1 MLKDR
6 LEIKS
11 KLADQERPL
20 EYLCATVKFA
30 KIDHSV
36 LNRVARC
43 LGEAGRP
50 YFYIQTSFTNI
61 QYIKNR
67 IQIRQCTR
75 LLTNRHELYKTTH
88 FFLIMIARIVC
99 GRPGVQD
106 GYFLVHTTHG
116 SGSIPEFVIN

>member
-1 MLKDR
+1 MMLKDR

-11 KLADQERPL
+11 KLADQGKPL

-43 LGEAGRP
+43 LREAGRP

-61 QYIKNR
+61 HKINKTK
-67 IQIRQCTR
+67 QI
-75 LLTNRHELYKTTH
+75 
-88 FFLIMIARIVC
+88 
-99 GRPGVQD
+99 
-106 GYFLVHTTHG
+106 
-116 SGSIPEFVIN
+116 